1 MRLRRLAG
9 LLICAVALATGPG
22 PAAATAPVR
31 VKDLGRFLGWR
42 ENALVGY
49 GVVVGLSGSGDSPR
63 SEVTR
68 QAMRNVLSRMGANL
82 LPEQVQSRN
91 VAAVIVTANLP
102 PSAHV
107 GDPIDVNVSS
117 IGDARSI
124 AGGTLLMTPLQAPDR
139 RVYALAQGPLVVGGH
154 RFDADLNSQQRNY
167 PTSGRIPGGATV
179 ETPVSANLVDAQGD
193 LTFVLNDPDPATAQR
208 IAQAVDAAVPGARA
222 RVRDAA
228 SIQFSAAAAGDV
240 NGLVARLG
248 ELSVSPDQR
257 ARVVINE
264 RTGTIVAGGDVR
276 ISSVVVSQ
284 GDIRVTVKAE
294 RTASQP
300 EGYAGYDAG
309 QGDGFG
315 GVRSLVVTNT
325 KLDVAEGKADAV
337 RHFPDTTVT
346 DLVEGLTR
354 LKVST
359 RGVIAVL
366 QAVRAAGALHAELV
380 VQ

>member
-1 MRLRRLAG
+1 MRVLRLLLVLGLLAG
-9 LLICAVALATGPG
+9 AM
-22 PAAATAPVR
+22 PAAASAPVR

-179 ETPVSANLVDAQGD
+179 ETPVAASLVDAQGD
-193 LTFVLNDPDPATAQR
+193 LTFVLNDPDPATADR
-208 IAQAVDAAVPGARA
+208 IARAVDAALPGAHA

-228 SIQFSAAAAGDV
+228 SIQFSAGASADV

-248 ELSVSPDQR
+248 ELSVAPDQR

-264 RTGTIVAGGDVR
+264 RTGTVVAGGDVR

-300 EGYAGYDAG
+300 EGYGGYGLG
-309 QGDGFG
+309 QGTGGD

-325 KLDVAEGKADAV
+325 RLDVNEGHGDAV
-337 RHFPDTTVT
+337 RHFPDTTVS

-354 LKVST
+354 LKVNT
-359 RGVIAVL
+359 RGIIAVL

>member
-1 MRLRRLAG
+1 MIRTLPSLLMAVLAF
-9 LLICAVALATGPG
+9 AVAA
-22 PAAATAPVR
+22 PAAAAEPVR

-68 QAMRNVLSRMGANL
+68 QAMRNVLSRMGASV

-102 PSAHV
+102 ASAHS

-117 IGDARSI
+117 IGDARSL

-139 RVYALAQGPLVVGGH
+139 RVYALAQGALIVGGH

-179 ETPVSANLVDAQGD
+179 ETPVSANLVDQEGN
-193 LTFVLNDPDPATAQR
+193 LTLILNDPDPMTADR
-208 IAQAVDAAVPGARA
+208 IARAIEAAVPGARP

-228 SIQFSAAAAGDV
+228 AVQISAAGVGDV
-240 NGLVARLG
+240 NALVARLG
-248 ELSVSPDQR
+248 QLSVAPDQR

-264 RTGTIVAGGDVR
+264 RTGTIVGGGDVR

-284 GDIRVTVKAE
+284 G
-294 RTASQP
+294 
-300 EGYAGYDAG
+300 
-309 QGDGFG
+309 
-315 GVRSLVVTNT
+315 
-325 KLDVAEGKADAV
+325 
-337 RHFPDTTVT
+337 
-346 DLVEGLTR
+346 
-354 LKVST
+354 
-359 RGVIAVL
+359 
-366 QAVRAAGALHAELV
+366 
-380 VQ
+380 

>member
-1 MRLRRLAG
+1 MRVLRLLLVLGLLAG
-9 LLICAVALATGPG
+9 AM
-22 PAAATAPVR
+22 PAAASAPVR

-63 SEVTR
+63 SEITR

-179 ETPVSANLVDAQGD
+179 ETPVAASLVDAQGD
-193 LTFVLNDPDPATAQR
+193 LTFVLNDPDPATADR
-208 IAQAVDAAVPGARA
+208 IARAVDAALPGAHA

-228 SIQFSAAAAGDV
+228 SIQFSAGASADV

-248 ELSVSPDQR
+248 ELSVAPDQR

-264 RTGTIVAGGDVR
+264 RTGTVVAGGDVR

-300 EGYAGYDAG
+300 EGYGGYGLG
-309 QGDGFG
+309 QGTGGD

-325 KLDVAEGKADAV
+325 RLDVNEGHGDAV
-337 RHFPDTTVT
+337 RHFPDTTVS

-354 LKVST
+354 LKVNT
-359 RGVIAVL
+359 RGIIAVL